1 MSFVNIELD
10 ICPGYG
16 WQGGPEFNTRVTTLR
31 NAHERRNATASIA
44 RHRFILPFLNISKTD
59 YVAEVLAVFNAVRGR
74 LHSFKV
80 KDWTDYTA
88 TNEPLGDAPTGTTAV
103 QLVKTYTAGAES
115 YVRDITKPV
124 AGAVIYENGSPKAGT
139 LDVLTGLFTP
149 TNPWASEATLTWTG
163 EFRVPVRFNTDTL
176 MTSIDNVRGDGY
188 ALNLSLEL
196 VEVFGE

>member
-1 MSFVNIELD
+1 MSFVNIELN

-31 NAHERRNATASIA
+31 NNHERRNATASIA
-44 RHRFILPFLNISKTD
+44 RHRFILPFLNISETA

-88 TNEPLGDAPTGTTAV
+88 TNEPLGEAPTGTTAV

-149 TNPWASEATLTWTG
+149 TDPWASEATLTWTG
-163 EFRVPVRFNTDTL
+163 QFRVPVRFNTDTL